1 MTTYLRFTDE
11 AQAQALMPYAFDP
24 ELQAPAGMTIDIVGI
39 IHKPTGEMLMGEDG
53 EYPAM
58 APIPGFH
65 ANVIGTI
72 PDALLPFVVTPAAP
86 SRIFAC

>member
-24 ELQAPAGMTIDIVGI
+24 ELQAPAGMTIDIVGT
-39 IHKPTGEMLMGEDG
+39 IHKPTGEMLTSEEG

-65 ANVIGTI
+65 VNVRGVV
-72 PDALLPFVVTPAAP
+72 PEELEPFITYPATP
-86 SRIFAC
+86 SRVFL